1 MAKETKETKETKTEK
16 RKVIVTGTICEC
28 RRTIKTFKGK
38 QNGEY
43 FYLSL
48 KNVTYGSDEDIF
60 TIKEAFAECGKKFT
74 PNWIEEIEK
83 GFVNT
88 KTKFNLPVRFEGD
101 EYNSLEDLMADNENF
116 YPMGASAKLSLTIK
130 NGAVYPKALIILE
143 NGEPIDAFADFE

>member
-1 MAKETKETKETKTEK
+1 MAKETTENKK
-16 RKVIVTGTICEC
+16 RNVIATGTICEC
-28 RRTIKTFKGK
+28 RRTSKTFKGK
-38 QNGEY
+38 TNGEY

-74 PNWIEEIEK
+74 PNWVEEIEK

-88 KTKFNLPVRFEGD
+88 KTKFDLPVRFEGG
-101 EYNSLEDLMADNENF
+101 EYNSIEDLMSDNEEF
-116 YPMGASAKLSLTIK
+116 YPMGATAKLSLAIK